1 MNLLFNVFTDQLDLS
16 LIGWVLLLL
25 SRSLDS
31 VRLPST
37 DDIERC
43 NSKEREGS
51 IHCVLCAR
59 MIMKFMFLSYDKM
72 EECPSDK
79 ILLILS

>member
-1 MNLLFNVFTDQLDLS
+1 MHLLFDVFTDQLDLS

-31 VRLPST
+31 VRMSSS

-43 NSKEREGS
+43 SSKEREGTAHVS
-51 IHCVLCAR
+51 LGGSLQLHW
-59 MIMKFMFLSYDKM
+59 MN
-72 EECPSDK
+72 
-79 ILLILS
+79 

>member
-1 MNLLFNVFTDQLDLS
+1 VWFDVFTDQLDLS

-31 VRLPST
+31 VRMSSS

-43 NSKEREGS
+43 GTKEREGTDL
-51 IHCVLCAR
+51 CVPCW
-59 MIMKFMFLSYDKM
+59 
-72 EECPSDK
+72 
-79 ILLILS
+79 

>member
-51 IHCVLCAR
+51 VQLCAVCQ
-59 MIMKFMFLSYDKM
+59 DD
-72 EECPSDK
+72 CK
-79 ILLILS
+79 IHVS

>member
-1 MNLLFNVFTDQLDLS
+1 MCLTDQLDLS

-31 VRLPST
+31 IRLPNS
-37 DDIERC
+37 DDVERC

-51 IHCVLCAR
+51 VKLCT
-59 MIMKFMFLSYDKM
+59 LCQDDY
-72 EECPSDK
+72 K
-79 ILLILS
+79 IVS